1 MTQFPAAALGK
12 SALVSSRGLR
22 DGRSPWLLHLRD
34 PDGTERTAVL
44 RVDIP
49 HWRRAMRTEAAAL
62 AIACGGGLP
71 APTLLDADLEAD
83 EPWILCTTVPGSST
97 IPVEAS
103 PARLRAL
110 GMLAARIQSV
120 PVVTTE
126 ALPRRDRP
134 IGLCDFASM
143 RQRHGGTPLLLAAE
157 SVLAALPA
165 EPSYGTLIHGD
176 LWMGNVLLE
185 DDVVTGVVDW
195 DCAGVGHPS
204 IDLGSLRFDAAI
216 SYGLQA
222 IDDVLAGWESVA
234 GHTAPDVARFDLVA
248 ALQSPTDMLEFAQAH
263 DGQGRPDL
271 TADLFITR
279 RDAFISNALDRL
291 TSAPASTG

>member
-22 DGRSPWLLHLRD
+22 DGGSPWLLHLRD

-49 HWRRAMRTEAAAL
+49 YWRHAMRTEAAAL
-62 AIACGGGLP
+62 AVAGGAGLP

-83 EPWILCTTVPGSST
+83 EPWILCTTVPGPST

-103 PARLRAL
+103 PARMRAL

-120 PVVTTE
+120 SVAPTKT
-126 ALPRRDRP
+126 LPRRDRP
-134 IGLCDFASM
+134 IGLCDFGGM
-143 RQRHGGTPLLLAAE
+143 RQRDGGTPLLLEAEAA
-157 SVLAALPA
+157 LAALPS
-165 EPSYGTLIHGD
+165 EPSYGTFVHGD

-185 DDVVTGVVDW
+185 GDAVTGVVDW
-195 DCAGVGHPS
+195 DCAGVGHPAV
-204 IDLGSLRFDAAI
+204 DLGSLRFDAAI
-216 SYGLQA
+216 SYGLDA
-222 IDDVLAGWESVA
+222 SDDVLAGWESMA
-234 GHTAPDVARFDLVA
+234 GHAAPDVARFDLVA
-248 ALQSPTDMLEFAQAH
+248 ALQSPTDMREFAQAH

-271 TADLFITR
+271 TAELFVTR
-279 RDAFISNALDRL
+279 REAFISNALNRL
-291 TSAPASTG
+291 TAAPASTG